1 MTRREVIV
9 AAALCAAVIAGGIIR
24 LWRRAHP
31 PAPEVV
37 APVERDVW
45 KDK

>member
-9 AAALCAAVIAGGIIR
+9 AAALCVAVIAGGIIR

-31 PAPEVV
+31 SLPAVE
-37 APVERDVW
+37 APAER
-45 KDK
+45 